1 MISLLRSY
9 KECLYFKKKA
19 TTQVNMQRKWAYN
32 NKSRKIKSINM
43 KILPTSN

>member
-19 TTQVNMQRKWAYN
+19 TTQISKYAKEM
-32 NKSRKIKSINM
+32 SI
-43 KILPTSN
+43 